1 YNFQATYGQTSSG
14 LALANAIGSVEKARA
29 REVLTLWSK
38 YIGVQFVETSDL
50 GLTIAAGNVNSF
62 VPPTGT
68 RIINEGQF
76 SVAIDPTFQN
86 PLIVLSATNNWGTEY
101 GASYTRTMAAAVG
114 IALGLEHAGDLP
126 ETTLMRLDPTFLAGS
141 GPMVDVNDIQLTAS
155 DEKYEP
161 IVPGNQDI
169 LHASYLYRPDGT
181 DIDLYRFEVDF
192 GAGDRVGILTA
203 ETYAQRLSNSSPL
216 NTELMLFRQ
225 QQASATTSM
234 GATVPLSLRF
244 EAVRSGAQGNQLQIF
259 FTQTERGNAS
269 KPTIL
274 TYPNAISIDL
284 NSTTGSESTVQ
295 DILDAIKNSPAAS
308 SLVRVSLVT
317 GAASTKVGD
326 NLLPQ
331 NPVTLS
337 GGGMQL
343 VSQNDDYFSRDSYL
357 TQSLGSGVYYLGVSA
372 SGNDNYNASI
382 DGTGFGGQS
391 QGNYDLRL
399 TFRAAVDASQTIQDA
414 IGSAPGDVAVGFDGD
429 SDGVPGGSYD
439 FWFQTRPLQRTLT
452 FNAGASS
459 ALEGRTITVTGASG
473 ASQVF
478 EFSSDTSIAAGRV
491 RIAYTNGSTAGDL
504 ANALANAITSRGSLG
519 VGAIANGV
527 SLKLSGERS
536 IAIDPLVKLIDVAGK
551 TIFVDKS
558 AGPNADGSLAKPFN
572 NISGSGVPN
581 AFSSTFPGDIVRIVG
596 NGGVDNNLAT
606 EADNFA

>member
-1 YNFQATYGQTSSG
+1 
-14 LALANAIGSVEKARA
+14 
-29 REVLTLWSK
+29 
-38 YIGVQFVETSDL
+38 
-50 GLTIAAGNVNSF
+50 
-62 VPPTGT
+62 
-68 RIINEGQF
+68 
-76 SVAIDPTFQN
+76 
-86 PLIVLSATNNWGTEY
+86 
-101 GASYTRTMAAAVG
+101 M
-114 IALGLEHAGDLP
+114 
-126 ETTLMRLDPTFLAGS
+126 
-141 GPMVDVNDIQLTAS
+141 
-155 DEKYEP
+155 
-161 IVPGNQDI
+161 PGNQDI

-203 ETYAQRLSNSSPL
+203 ETYAQRLGNSSPL
-216 NTELMLFRQ
+216 DTELMLFRQ
-225 QQASATTSM
+225 QQASATTTM

-284 NSTTGSESTVQ
+284 NSTAGSESTVQ
-295 DILDAIKNSPAAS
+295 DIIDAIKNSPAAS

-326 NLLPQ
+326 NLLSQ
-331 NPVTLS
+331 NPVTLV

-343 VSQNDDYFSRDSYL
+343 VSQNDDYFSRDSLL

-414 IGSAPGDVAVGFDGD
+414 IGSAPEDVAVGFDGD

-527 SLKLSGERS
+527 SLKPGGERS
-536 IAIDPLVKLIDVAGK
+536 IAIDPLVKLIDAVRRSSSTSRLDPMPTVAWPNCS
-551 TIFVDKS
+551 TIFR
-558 AGPNADGSLAKPFN
+558 
-572 NISGSGVPN
+572 SGVPN

-596 NGGVDNNLAT
+596 NGGVDTTWQPKRIILRTRLAMVYSPVPCFSDGASMDIPKGVT
-606 EADNFA
+606 TMIDAGAVFKLRAQESVLAVPI